1 MTKFLLC
8 INVLFDRPQVVYT
21 LIDRKNG
28 TRSHITPKEYSNYSF
43 KKKGQAVELSDV
55 GWNKAPAGEV
65 AAYYDKQKFNQEL
78 KKAGDLMTAAT
89 DTATATSMI

>member
-28 TRSHITPKEYSNYSF
+28 TRSHITPKEYS
-43 KKKGQAVELSDV
+43 QAVESSDV

-65 AAYYDKQKFNQEL
+65 AAYYDKKKFNQEL
-78 KKAGDLMTAAT
+78 KKARDLMTAAT